1 MTSRRRPRECG
12 GAFISKDIA
21 MPRIEKPLG
30 LNAVGKPFSPSYDP
44 AYKMKYKPSYGH
56 LRHPYGFSMRFVGD
70 PPPKADNG
78 RRPRRRQPPPA
89 PLLDETSALRK
100 QLLDAQ
106 DRLYQ
111 TQRQIVRKIDRAIKK
126 ADDLHQHL
134 LALRN
139 LESDERLIRE
149 GEAAVELFIEH
160 TGSVS

>member
-1 MTSRRRPRECG
+1 MRERT
-12 GAFISKDIA
+12 A
-21 MPRIEKPLG
+21 PLG
-30 LNAVGKPFSPSYDP
+30 LNAVGKPYGASYDP
-44 AYKMKYKPSYGH
+44 DYKMKYKPSYAH

-89 PLLDETSALRK
+89 PLLDETSALQK

-111 TQRQIVRKIDRAIKK
+111 TQRQIVRKIDSAIKK

-134 LALRN
+134 LVLRATHSNDQAALVA
-139 LESDERLIRE
+139 D
-149 GEAAVELFIEH
+149 H
-160 TGSVS
+160 TGGVS